1 MKLAILDLAAEAP
14 LQSLDGLD
22 NASENYA
29 WCGYDLA
36 SKVGFFAHCGRWS
49 RDRNLWREQLY
60 VYLPDQTVLA
70 WRSVGLGDCRRGPA
84 AGIQRQICLE
94 PGKRWT
100 LQHHGPILHLDP
112 QQLATAPAR
121 EPFVQKLDFDIEF
134 DGDHAAFF
142 YPQSDNTTWGNWH
155 YEQVG
160 SMSGT
165 IRFEE
170 TTYDIG
176 GFAFRDHTRGPRNL
190 SNFCG
195 SNWIQG
201 KLPDGTGFALFQTW
215 HKDNDR
221 FHTGLSELTLTSA
234 DRVEAAK
241 LLEAPGID
249 SLDWPNQPFH
259 IVFETARG
267 KVDIECEPLNTM
279 IFSASS
285 RHEILLGAA
294 RGLAP
299 LVVAEQPIRLNLDG
313 QTSVGHSERCRLLTQ
328 STPALNLNSSG
339 RKS

>member
-1 MKLAILDLAAEAP
+1 MKLATLDMAAEAP
-14 LQSLDGLD
+14 LQSLEGLA

-29 WCGYDLA
+29 WCGYDLE

-49 RDRNLWREQLY
+49 WDRNLWREQLY

-70 WRSVGLGDCRRGPA
+70 WRSVGLGDCRQGPVA
-84 AGIQRQICLE
+84 AIQRQVCHE

-100 LQHHGPILHLDP
+100 LHHHGPILHLDP
-112 QQLATAPAR
+112 QQLVLGPAR
-121 EPFVQKLDFDIEF
+121 ESFVQKLDFDIEF
-134 DGDHAAFF
+134 DGDRAAFF

-165 IRFEE
+165 IRFEDAA
-170 TTYDIG
+170 YDIR

-201 KLPDGTGFALFQTW
+201 KLPDGTGFAVFQTW
-215 HKDNDR
+215 HNDNGR
-221 FHTGLSELTLTSA
+221 FHTGLSELTLTTA
-234 DRVEAAK
+234 DSVEEAT
-241 LLEAPGID
+241 LLDAPGID
-249 SLDWPNQPFH
+249 CLDYPNEPFH
-259 IVFETARG
+259 IVYETPRG
-267 KVDIECEPLNTM
+267 KVDIVCEPLNTM

-294 RGLAP
+294 RGIAP
-299 LVVAEQPIRLNLDG
+299 LVVAEQPILLHVGG
-313 QTSVGHSERCRLLTQ
+313 QVSVGHSERCRLLTDTRPLLQ
-328 STPALNLNSSG
+328 LG
-339 RKS
+339 K